1 MRRLALVVVL
11 LLGGCSPAPDV
22 PSPSPNLSLAPA
34 SGDTSSGIA
43 TDQPCSR
50 SVAAEPDVFD
60 VPFQLQD
67 LEAMIPSPADVDG
80 MVGFEDDLFS
90 HGYHDNAELT
100 SIVPNPPTTC
110 DDLERFGRITGFGIG
125 YARPDDPTHSVL
137 FAVHLFAHEAAAK
150 AWPDAFFGSMAA
162 SAGKPGGPTAFTVT
176 QPGGL
181 PDGAVVVEHVGAD
194 GVRTWASATRGQ
206 IVGWVIDLHPEG
218 EPTVDVPHAAATLVD
233 RIDEVTAGVGA
244 DRAGPDAA
252 HLVSAPLPQS
262 AYGERAA
269 GLTWDSF
276 FGGCADAVERGMIAG
291 DQARVDAERFD
302 RVSGCTAMYAPGG
315 AATADGTVRVFS
327 SVSVYETP
335 EGASASQAATHAE
348 NEALG
353 GVDFEVSGL
362 GDEVMGQ
369 ITPVTGGDSSYTDTR
384 VMLQRGPYAATTALH
399 STAPGNASAEV
410 IDWARA
416 LDQRMTEFL
425 GR

>member
-11 LLGGCSPAPDV
+11 LIEGCSPAPDAPSPN
-22 PSPSPNLSLAPA
+22 PSPSLAA
-34 SGDTSSGIA
+34 VSGDTSGGIA

-50 SVAAEPDVFD
+50 SVAAEADVFD

-67 LEAMIPSPADVDG
+67 LEAMIPSSADVDG
-80 MVGFEDDLFS
+80 MIGFEDDLFS

-100 SIVPNPPTTC
+100 SIVPNPSTTC

-125 YARPDDPTHSVL
+125 YARPDDPTHGVL
-137 FAVHLFAHEAAAK
+137 FAVHLFADEAAAK
-150 AWPDAFFGSMAA
+150 AWPDALFGSMAA
-162 SAGKPGGPTAFTVT
+162 SAGKPDGPTSFSVT
-176 QPGGL
+176 QPGRL
-181 PDGAVVVEHVGAD
+181 PDGAVVVERVGAD
-194 GVRTWASATRGQ
+194 GVRTWASVTRGQ

-218 EPTVDVPHAAATLVD
+218 EPTVDVPHAAATLVE
-233 RIDEVTAGVGA
+233 RIDE
-244 DRAGPDAA
+244 
-252 HLVSAPLPQS
+252 APLPQS

-269 GLTWDSF
+269 GLTWESF

-291 DQARVDAERFD
+291 DQARVDAERFG

-315 AATADGTVRVFS
+315 APTADGTVRVFS

-335 EGASASQAATHAE
+335 EGASASLAATHAE

-353 GVDFEVSGL
+353 GADFEVSGL

-384 VMLQRGPYAATTALH
+384 VMLQRGPYAATAALH